1 MKRKF
6 VKTKPFLSSK
16 VISNNKITL
25 IENENIIKAESETAK
40 ILNSFFP
47 NDGKYLKIP
56 RFNMNDSIC

>member
-6 VKTKPFLSSK
+6 VKIKPFLSNK

-25 IENENIIKAESETAK
+25 IENENIIKAESKTAK
-40 ILNSFFP
+40 ILKSFFP